1 MRPQGLP
8 KWTCSAYCPAMA
20 ISRPVHFPIPKET
33 VEDGP
38 QKHLKRGRG
47 GQTGARQYRG
57 GHIGVKPSYVA
68 AQLDKTGHNAP
79 DQGGCG
85 VEVPG
90 DGLQSLQVHHA
101 QGITCGLDAN
111 LVGILDLD
119 GGHRIQVDGGSQ
131 NMASLVI
138 GMIGRRFPPAR
149 GQRKSV
155 WHGQQR
161 LPGSRRPALPGGW
174 GIRLEAAFHRLS
186 WNYLQGGTGCPQI
199 SSYYILHCRKMEAPK

>member
-1 MRPQGLP
+1 M
-8 KWTCSAYCPAMA
+8 
-20 ISRPVHFPIPKET
+20 
-33 VEDGP
+33 
-38 QKHLKRGRG
+38 
-47 GQTGARQYRG
+47 
-57 GHIGVKPSYVA
+57 A

-85 VEVPG
+85 VKVPG

-138 GMIGRRFPPAR
+138 GVITADFHPPGGRE
-149 GQRKSV
+149 KSV
-155 WHGQQR
+155 WHGSK
-161 LPGSRRPALPGGW
+161 GC
-174 GIRLEAAFHRLS
+174 LEAGDQLCPAA
-186 WNYLQGGTGCPQI
+186 GG
-199 SSYYILHCRKMEAPK
+199 